1 MTKVSKIQSGSEE
14 SDTEEQQD
22 HEVEQLCL
30 NEVFV
35 AENDVA

>member
-1 MTKVSKIQSGSEE
+1 MTKVAKIQSGSEE
-14 SDTEEQQD
+14 SDTEEQPD
-22 HEVEQLCL
+22 LEVEQLCL